1 MKGAQFMKIS
11 NELFKLRDEK
21 YAEFQRK
28 LIPNIDSKKILGIRV
43 PESRKL
49 AKKIINQEE
58 LSTAFL
64 NSLPHKYYDEDMLHG
79 ILISEI
85 KDYEKCICE
94 VEKFLPYVDNW
105 AVCDIMSPKVF
116 KKNKEKLIKKIKSWI
131 SSDEVY
137 TCRFG
142 IEMLMSHFLDSDFKP
157 EYLELPANVRSNEYY
172 VNMMVAWFFQTAL
185 TKQWDSAIK
194 YLEENKLSVWTHN
207 KTIQKAKESYRISPE
222 RKQYLKTLKR

>member
-1 MKGAQFMKIS
+1 MKIS

-142 IEMLMSHFLDSDFKP
+142 TEMLMSHFLDSDFKP

>member
-1 MKGAQFMKIS
+1 MKIS